1 MAQLAS
7 EWPGPVDG
15 AAAALVAPL
24 PAAAPDV
31 RDAQQAWL
39 AALVDSSFDAILSK
53 ALDGTITSWNAAAER
68 MYGYPAAE
76 VIGRSIELIVPEDR
90 LQELRGM
97 DERLARGERVL
108 PFETVRLTRDGRRI
122 DVALTMSPIVDG
134 QGRVVG
140 ASGIGRDVTERRQAE
155 RQRQLLIE
163 ELNHRVKNTLA
174 TAQSLA
180 NQTLR
185 TSPTPGHFVTAFNGR
200 LAALASAH
208 TLLAN
213 ARWTGAALHELIA
226 QQLAPYRTAERVNVI
241 LRGEDVWLEPSA
253 ALTLGLALHELAT
266 NAAKHGALAGASGA
280 IEIRSRVR
288 SEAGGRRLS
297 LVWRERGGPPV
308 ETPERRGFGLTL
320 IERGLAYQL
329 GGTTALEFRRTGLHC
344 AIAFALDRSA
354 AAAAG
359 DWPVEPELDGA
370 G

>member
-1 MAQLAS
+1 MGQLAS
-7 EWPGPVDG
+7 GWPGAVDG
-15 AAAALVAPL
+15 GSSAVAAPL
-24 PAAAPDV
+24 APAAP
-31 RDAQQAWL
+31 DAQQAWL

-53 ALDGTITSWNAAAER
+53 SLDGTITSWNAAAER

-90 LQELRGM
+90 FEELRGM

-140 ASGIGRDVTERRQAE
+140 ASGIGHDITERRQAE

-185 TSPTPGHFVTAFNGR
+185 TSPTPGHFVTAFIGR
-200 LAALASAH
+200 LAALATAH
-208 TLLAN
+208 TVLAD

-226 QQLAPYRTAERVNVI
+226 QQLAPYRAAERANLVV
-241 LRGEDVWLEPSA
+241 RGEDVWLEPSA
-253 ALTLGLALHELAT
+253 ALTLGLVLHELAT
-266 NAAKHGALAGASGA
+266 NAAKHGALAGAAGA
-280 IEIRSRVR
+280 VEIRSRVR
-288 SEAGGRRLS
+288 RAAGGRRLA

-308 ETPERRGFGLTL
+308 EGPARRGFGLTL
-320 IERGLAYQL
+320 IERGLSYQL
-329 GGTTALEFRRTGLHC
+329 GGSAVLEFRRDGLRCTIEFGLEPRVPAAARAWLLETGL
-344 AIAFALDRSA
+344 D
-354 AAAAG
+354 AAG
-359 DWPVEPELDGA
+359 
-370 G
+370 

>member
-1 MAQLAS
+1 MGQLAS
-7 EWPGPVDG
+7 GWPGTVDG
-15 AAAALVAPL
+15 TAAAVAAPL
-24 PAAAPDV
+24 ASAAP
-31 RDAQQAWL
+31 DAQQAWL

-53 ALDGTITSWNAAAER
+53 SLGGTITSWNAAAER

-90 LQELRGM
+90 LHELRGM

-122 DVALTMSPIVDG
+122 DIALTMSPIVDG

-185 TSPTPGHFVTAFNGR
+185 ASPTPGHFVTAFTGR
-200 LAALASAH
+200 LAALAAAH
-208 TLLAN
+208 NVLAD

-226 QQLAPYRTAERVNVI
+226 QQLAPYRAERPSLVV
-241 LRGEDVWLEPSA
+241 RGEDVWLEPSA
-253 ALTLGLALHELAT
+253 ALTLGLVLHELAT
-266 NAAKHGALAGASGA
+266 NAAKHGALADAAGAV
-280 IEIRSRVR
+280 EIRSRVR
-288 SEAGGRRLS
+288 RAAGGRRLA

-308 ETPERRGFGLTL
+308 EGPARRGFGLNL

-329 GGTTALEFRRTGLHC
+329 GGSAVLEFRRDGLRC
-344 AIAFALDRSA
+344 TIEFALEPRVPPTPRP
-354 AAAAG
+354 
-359 DWPVEPELDGA
+359 WLVETGLDGA

>member
-7 EWPGPVDG
+7 EWPGAVDG

-24 PAAAPDV
+24 AAPAAP
-31 RDAQQAWL
+31 DAQQAWL

-53 ALDGTITSWNAAAER
+53 SLDGTITSWNAAAER

-76 VIGRSIELIVPEDR
+76 VIGRSIELIVPADR
-90 LQELRGM
+90 REELRGM
-97 DERLARGERVL
+97 DERLGRGERVL

-122 DVALTMSPIVDG
+122 DVALTMSPIIDG

-140 ASGIGRDVTERRQAE
+140 ASGIGRDITERRQAE

-185 TSPTPGHFVTAFNGR
+185 SSPTPGDFVVAFNGR

-226 QQLAPYRTAERVNVI
+226 QQLAPYRTAERANVVV
-241 LRGEDVWLEPSA
+241 RGEDVWLDPSA

-288 SEAGGRRLS
+288 SVAVGRRLS

-308 ETPERRGFGLTL
+308 DGSERHGFGLTL

-329 GGTTALEFRRTGLHC
+329 GGSAVLEFRHDGLRC
-344 AIAFALDRSA
+344 TIEFALGPRVPA
-354 AAAAG
+354 ATRP
-359 DWPVEPELDGA
+359 WLVETGFDGA